1 MKIVAAIASLVIA
14 CPFLFAQGESA
25 ACRGLDG
32 LIGEWEATGGGQ
44 PGQAAGLASFTP
56 ELQGKI
62 LVRRSYAEYPAS
74 KDKPAYRHDDLLIV
88 YGDPGNKS
96 KHAIYF
102 DNEGHVINYTV
113 ATSADGCTISLL
125 SAPEESAP
133 GYRLTYLEKSANQLD
148 GKFEVAAPGK
158 EFATYLQ
165 WSSRRKQ

>member
-14 CPFLFAQGESA
+14 CPLLFVQTEPIS
-25 ACRGLDG
+25 CRGLDG
-32 LIGEWEATGGGQ
+32 LVGEWQASGGGQ

-74 KDKPAYRHDDLLIV
+74 KDKPAYRHDDLLII
-88 YGDPGNKS
+88 YEDAATKS
-96 KHAIYF
+96 KRAIYF